1 MDIRERMTAVFCE
14 VFDDDSI
21 EIYPE
26 MIAANVESWDSI
38 THINLIVAL
47 EQEFKLRFNTADV
60 ASMKNVGDLE
70 CLIRQKVNQ
79 A

>member
-1 MDIRERMTAVFCE
+1 MTAVFCE

-26 MIAANVESWDSI
+26 MTAGNVESWDSI

>member
-1 MDIRERMTAVFCE
+1 VDIRERMTAVFCE

-26 MIAANVESWDSI
+26 MTAANVESWDSI